1 MRRKKAI
8 IEAEAKAEA
17 TRIAAEAE
25 ADANAQIAASLTPE
39 LIDKIMYGEVER
51 RASHCFRF
59 QCNREYGRVEVMLM
73 KKIYVDIISEKE
85 RKLHQLQA
93 DAESAVDIVTRAISG
108 LELVNQEIE
117 DTKSEI
123 DEYISRLTEQRDTLV
138 HNQKR
143 NCVVIKNFSKLL
155 AVDEAEE
162 ESETAS

>member
-1 MRRKKAI
+1 
-8 IEAEAKAEA
+8 
-17 TRIAAEAE
+17 
-25 ADANAQIAASLTPE
+25 
-39 LIDKIMYGEVER
+39 
-51 RASHCFRF
+51 
-59 QCNREYGRVEVMLM
+59 MLM

-162 ESETAS
+162 ESVAAS

>member
-1 MRRKKAI
+1 
-8 IEAEAKAEA
+8 
-17 TRIAAEAE
+17 
-25 ADANAQIAASLTPE
+25 
-39 LIDKIMYGEVER
+39 
-51 RASHCFRF
+51 
-59 QCNREYGRVEVMLM
+59 MLM

-155 AVDEAEE
+155 AVDERRKRAKQHPDWVRGITTL
-162 ESETAS
+162 TAIYMYEYLKTYHVSCCG

>member
-1 MRRKKAI
+1 
-8 IEAEAKAEA
+8 
-17 TRIAAEAE
+17 
-25 ADANAQIAASLTPE
+25 
-39 LIDKIMYGEVER
+39 
-51 RASHCFRF
+51 
-59 QCNREYGRVEVMLM
+59 MLM

-93 DAESAVDIVTRAISG
+93 DAESSVDIVMRAISG

>member
-1 MRRKKAI
+1 
-8 IEAEAKAEA
+8 
-17 TRIAAEAE
+17 
-25 ADANAQIAASLTPE
+25 
-39 LIDKIMYGEVER
+39 
-51 RASHCFRF
+51 
-59 QCNREYGRVEVMLM
+59 MLM

-108 LELVNQEIE
+108 LE

-162 ESETAS
+162 ESEAAS

>member
-1 MRRKKAI
+1 MVRNRMVKKGFIGAI
-8 IEAEAKAEA
+8 VLAVILFGGVILGLMCTE
-17 TRIAAEAE
+17 RIPA
-25 ADANAQIAASLTPE
+25 
-39 LIDKIMYGEVER
+39 G
-51 RASHCFRF
+51 
-59 QCNREYGRVEVMLM
+59 
-73 KKIYVDIISEKE
+73 YVGVVYNMNGG
-85 RKLHQLQA
+85 
-93 DAESAVDIVTRAISG
+93 VDGVTRAISG

>member
-1 MRRKKAI
+1 
-8 IEAEAKAEA
+8 
-17 TRIAAEAE
+17 
-25 ADANAQIAASLTPE
+25 
-39 LIDKIMYGEVER
+39 
-51 RASHCFRF
+51 
-59 QCNREYGRVEVMLM
+59 MLM

-93 DAESAVDIVTRAISG
+93 DADIVTRAISG

-117 DTKSEI
+117 DTKYEI

-162 ESETAS
+162 ESEAAS

>member
-1 MRRKKAI
+1 
-8 IEAEAKAEA
+8 
-17 TRIAAEAE
+17 
-25 ADANAQIAASLTPE
+25 
-39 LIDKIMYGEVER
+39 
-51 RASHCFRF
+51 
-59 QCNREYGRVEVMLM
+59 MLM

-123 DEYISRLTEQRDTLV
+123 DEYISRLTELV

-162 ESETAS
+162 ESEAAS